1 MMARRVMLA
10 VLALFMSTHVVAQD
24 AYSLAPQAYKKQLEN
39 DWVRV
44 TKVHY
49 ALHEQI
55 AEHGHPVR
63 PTIYIYLK
71 DGGPVLFKHQ
81 HGISGSMA
89 ATRAATKAGAY
100 RMAAGRDETP
110 SHGGG
115 WRTMRSYTNVTAH
128 VRTEPS
134 E

>member
-89 ATRAATKAGAY
+89 ATRAAQPH
-100 RMAAGRDETP
+100 RD
-110 SHGGG
+110 G
-115 WRTMRSYTNVTAH
+115 
-128 VRTEPS
+128 
-134 E
+134 